1 MRRSPL
7 FWKRVC
13 VSRYCWRPFWGF
25 PNRIFNVYYETFHP
39 SCPLE
44 ITSDLTENI
53 FSHFVCSHQLVLK
66 IWKVSDLY
74 LYQVVQH
81 KSLIYL
87 ATSTIQTNIAN
98 FYDEIK

>member
-1 MRRSPL
+1 MT
-7 FWKRVC
+7 RV
-13 VSRYCWRPFWGF
+13 VYTFPGGCWRPFWGF
-25 PNRIFNVYYETFHP
+25 PHRTPNTYYETFHLKCLLQL
-39 SCPLE
+39 SA
-44 ITSDLTENI
+44 TSAESI
-53 FSHFVCSHQLVLK
+53 FSLFVCSHQLVLK

-87 ATSTIQTNIAN
+87 ATSTIQTNIAK